1 MNNLSKHLLTG
12 LLFVAGIYG
21 IFNGEFIISS
31 ALFAITTYT
40 SSIHGRKN

>member
-12 LLFVAGIYG
+12 LLFITGIYG
-21 IFNGEFIISS
+21 VFNGEFIISS

-40 SSIHGRKN
+40 SSIHSRKD